1 MDIKA
6 AVAAVT
12 TGIAGVVVA
21 AATKDTELTT
31 PLDATESTI
40 YEFSMKRIDG
50 KEQSLSAYKG
60 KVLVVVNVASKCGLT
75 PQYAGLQ
82 KLYDANKEAG
92 LEVLGFPANDFNG
105 QEPGSNAEI
114 QAFCSTE
121 YKVSFPMFSKV
132 TVKGDNAVPLYK
144 WLIAE
149 SGVAKDIEW
158 NFAKF
163 IIGRDGKVKHRFSPQ
178 TKPDDPK
185 FLQAVREELE
195 KPAN

>member
-40 YEFSMKRIDG
+40 YEFSMKQIDG
-50 KEQSLSAYKG
+50 KDQSLSVYKG

-82 KLYDANKEAG
+82 KLYEANKEAG
-92 LEVLGFPANDFNG
+92 LVVLGFPANDFNG
-105 QEPGSNAEI
+105 QEPGSNSEI

-121 YKVSFPMFSKV
+121 YKVSFPMFSKI
-132 TVKGDNAVPLYK
+132 TVKGENAVPLYK

-149 SGVAKDIEW
+149 SGVEKDIEW

-163 IIGRDGKVKHRFSPQ
+163 IIGRDGKVKHRFAPQ

-185 FLQAVREELE
+185 FQQAVREELE